1 MQEKTNFII
10 TSEELNRILM
20 DLLEKSKDSNFNA
33 YDYFINKKS
42 MKKMKKKI

>member
-33 YDYFINKKS
+33 YDYFINKK
-42 MKKMKKKI
+42 KHEENEKKI